1 MKKNINSYP
10 AADKNYFKPNTKEY
24 FKIIY
29 KSLKTKKKNSLLDI
43 GCASGDFL
51 KLFEKVNFDLY
62 GVDFSRKLIQ
72 LAKKKVCKGNFK
84 IANIEKKIPFTKKFD
99 ICTCLGILS
108 IFENPLKI
116 LNKIIS
122 VTKSKGRII
131 IFNNINEYGLN
142 ILTKYQNYN
151 SADRRWY
158 SAFNSFSKQYWI
170 KNILLNTRVK
180 KLSFKKFEMPF
191 GIKKNI
197 KKPLRAWTYKNRGKN
212 QVTVGTEQL
221 LNFYIITIV
230 LK

>member
-1 MKKNINSYP
+1 M
-10 AADKNYFKPNTKEY
+10 T
-24 FKIIY
+24 
-29 KSLKTKKKNSLLDI
+29 
-43 GCASGDFL
+43 
-51 KLFEKVNFDLY
+51 
-62 GVDFSRKLIQ
+62 
-72 LAKKKVCKGNFK
+72 KKKVCKTNFK
-84 IANIEKKIPFTKKFD
+84 IANIEKKIPFKKKFD
-99 ICTCLGILS
+99 ICTVLGILS
-108 IFENPLKI
+108 TFENPLKI

-197 KKPLRAWTYKNRGKN
+197 KKSFRAWTYKNRGKN